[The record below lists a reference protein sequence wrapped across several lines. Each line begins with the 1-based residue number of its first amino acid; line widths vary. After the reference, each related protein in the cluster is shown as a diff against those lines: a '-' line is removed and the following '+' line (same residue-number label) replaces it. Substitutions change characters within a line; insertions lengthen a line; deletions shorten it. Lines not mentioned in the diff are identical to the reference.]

1 MSAEEVSRALSAINQ
16 AWLEGRPRDLS
27 ALFDPKIVTLVPGG
41 VRVEGREALVQS
53 FVDMCENARVH
64 AFEERDRQV
73 DVFGDAAV
81 ASVAFTIAYEREGAS
96 YRATGRDVWV
106 FSRREEGWRAVY
118 RTMLDLA
125 EEPLSSFDFTERK

>member
-27 ALFDPKIVTLVPGG
+27 ALFDPKIVTLVPGC

-81 ASVAFTIAYEREGAS
+81 ASVAFTIAYERVRFGGAVLS
-96 YRATGRDVWV
+96 
-106 FSRREEGWRAVY
+106 
-118 RTMLDLA
+118 A
-125 EEPLSSFDFTERK
+125 EETVEVTAALETLAAAVRARRAG